1 LIIAAILSLV
11 LVLAWSISNLEHLL
25 AMEIKMMHTANLQ
38 QTEFIATETSLEAC
52 EQALSSAEL
61 AITTMHSG
69 EAIEVEVSPGR
80 VCEILVRQHLY
91 EQKTRPPTKILSSW
105 LEVTTLP
112 VEGSQ
117 VVKLNIILQTTV
129 LLKHATAEIERHNWR
144 EIFIN

>member
-1 LIIAAILSLV
+1 
-11 LVLAWSISNLEHLL
+11 
-25 AMEIKMMHTANLQ
+25 MHIANLQ
-38 QTEFIATETSLEAC
+38 QTEFIATESSLQAC
-52 EQALSSAEL
+52 EQALVSAEL

-91 EQKTRPPTKILSSW
+91 EQKTRSSTKILSSW

-117 VVKLNIILQTTV
+117 AVKLNIILQTTV

>member
-1 LIIAAILSLV
+1 
-11 LVLAWSISNLEHLL
+11 
-25 AMEIKMMHTANLQ
+25 MHTANLQ
-38 QTEFIATETSLEAC
+38 QAEFIATESSLQAC
-52 EQALSSAEL
+52 EQALSRAEL

-80 VCEILVRQHLY
+80 ICEILVRQHIH
-91 EQKTRPPTKILSSW
+91 EQKTAPIPKIISSW

-117 VVKLNIILQTTV
+117 AVKLNLILQTTV

-144 EIFIN
+144 EIFIH

>member
-1 LIIAAILSLV
+1 
-11 LVLAWSISNLEHLL
+11 
-25 AMEIKMMHTANLQ
+25 MHTANLQ
-38 QTEFIATETSLEAC
+38 QTEFIATESSLQAC

-61 AITTMHSG
+61 AITTIKVG

-80 VCEILVRQHLY
+80 VCEIIVRQHLY
-91 EQKTRPPTKILSSW
+91 EQKITQPTKILNSW

-117 VVKLNIILQTTV
+117 AVKLNIILQTTV